1 MTYDRTAREW
11 RRRWWLL
18 VAGTL
23 LILLAVLFLWQL
35 GRAAVALDRAGDASS
50 ALAAQVARGDVDG
63 AQETLDQLSEDTDT
77 ARRRT
82 DGLGWAVLARLPVVG
97 DDVDA
102 IRTVS
107 RELDRVTVQALPAVV
122 EVADEVGL
130 DTFSPRDG
138 RVNLAAVE
146 RTRPVVE
153 RTREVLEQAGAEIAA
168 IEPDALFGR
177 LRVPI
182 RDVQRS
188 MASARLAASAAQ
200 AAGDLLPTMLGGDGR
215 RRYLLLIQ
223 NNAEVRSLGGIPGS
237 FAVVNV
243 NEGRMSMGR
252 QGSALDVEQVKE
264 PAVEMTR
271 GEKSV
276 FPDTLVRDL
285 RNTTFSPDFPRAAE
299 IAKALTDD
307 ALGTS
312 FDGVVAVDPGTL
324 SHLLKG
330 LGPIT
335 LDDGLELTAENVVDE
350 LLNGTYR
357 RHAEDVVAQDDVFAD
372 AARRIFDAFVA
383 GDGDVHTVL
392 EGLVRASSEN
402 RVLLWSAHEGE
413 QERIRTTGVAGV
425 PPGGED
431 TPGVGVFL
439 NDAAG
444 GKMQYYLQT
453 SHQLRSVR
461 CLDDDQQELTLQTQL
476 RSTAPERGLPLSITG
491 TNPDVERGHQRL
503 NVRIVAPEGGRIE
516 SLTLDGD
523 PQLVVG
529 GDLDGRQVAIVPV
542 TLEPGDSVG
551 LTATVLSSTGQRER
565 AVLSTTPGVEP
576 AVNDVRVASA
586 CR

>member
-1 MTYDRTAREW
+1 MRPDLTAREW

-23 LILLAVLFLWQL
+23 LVLLAVLFLWQL
-35 GRAAVALDRAGDASS
+35 GRAAVALDRAGHAASV
-50 ALAAQVARGDVDG
+50 LTTQVAHGDVDG
-63 AQETLDQLSEDTDT
+63 AEATLDQLSDDTDT

-107 RELDRVTVQALPAVV
+107 RELDRVVVQALPAVV
-122 EVADEVGL
+122 EVADEIQL
-130 DTFSPRDG
+130 DTFSPQDG
-138 RVNLAAVE
+138 RIDLAAVE
-146 RTRPVVE
+146 RTLPVVV
-153 RTREVLEQAGAEIAA
+153 RTREVLEQAGVEIAA

-200 AAGDLLPTMLGGDGR
+200 AAGDLLPTMLGGEGK

-243 NEGRMSMGR
+243 NKGRMSMGR
-252 QGSALDVEQVKE
+252 QGSALDVRQVE
-264 PAVEMTR
+264 DPAVEMTD
-271 GEKSV
+271 GERSV

-307 ALGTS
+307 ALDTS
-312 FDGVVAVDPGTL
+312 FDGVVSVDPGTL
-324 SHLLKG
+324 AHLLEG
-330 LGPIT
+330 LGPVT
-335 LDDGLELTAENVVDE
+335 LDTGLELTADNVVEE

-357 RHAEDVVAQDDVFAD
+357 RHADDLAAQDDVFVD

-383 GDGDVHTVL
+383 GEGHVQTVL
-392 EGLVRASSEN
+392 EGLVRASTEN
-402 RVLLWSAHEGE
+402 RVLLWSAHEEE
-413 QERIRTTGVAGV
+413 QERISTTGVAGI

-431 TPGVGVFL
+431 APRVGLFL

-453 SHQLRSVR
+453 THQLRSVR
-461 CLDDDQQELTLQTQL
+461 CLDEDQQELTLQTHL
-476 RSTAPERGLPLSITG
+476 RSTAPQGDLPLPITG
-491 TNPDVERGHQRL
+491 INPDVERGHQRL
-503 NVRIVAPEGGRIE
+503 NVRVIAPEGGRIE
-516 SLTLDGD
+516 SLALDGD

-542 TLEPGDSVG
+542 TLEPGDSVA
-551 LTATVLSSTGQRER
+551 LTATMLSSTGQPGR
-565 AVLSTTPGVEP
+565 AVLTTTPGIEP
-576 AVNDVRVASA
+576 AANDVRAASA